1 MHETKSVVI
10 HVGNVKNYSH
20 PFPTLEVHG
29 ANMHEAKS
37 TKYLSNIISSN
48 GGVRETIEDR
58 RNQGWGRVAMI
69 MGILGEVALGTYRI
83 EVGLMLR
90 KAILTSKLLYS
101 AEAWSAVS
109 ENEIKRL
116 EQVDASLIKGL
127 VNGHSK
133 TPYVFH
139 YLDT

>member
-1 MHETKSVVI
+1 MWEMSR
-10 HVGNVKNYSH
+10 NVTSH
-20 PFPTLEVHG
+20 AQP
-29 ANMHEAKS
+29 NMHEAKS
-37 TKYLSNIISSN
+37 TKYLGNIITSN

-58 RNQGWGRVAMI
+58 RNQGWGRVAQI

-90 KAILTSKLLYS
+90 KSILTSGLLYS

-133 TPYVFH
+133 TPSVFFIISKQDPLC
-139 YLDT
+139 LDTF